1 MIRGNTIKYSSFKK
15 KTKKQEEEKLEQDS
29 KRLEEEINCNF
40 LSMSEESL
48 NDLENKKEKLNEI
61 QRAKIEGIMLRSR
74 SRYENLGEKSTQY
87 FFNVEKR
94 NYVSK
99 VINKLVNE
107 EGEEFR
113 ATSDIL
119 NVKQTSIKIYQ
130 EVNLEDRPSI
140 HSILGENDCKLS
152 DNESQELEGE
162 ISYAEL
168 GYALKI

>member
-15 KTKKQEEEKLEQDS
+15 KQKKQEEEKLEQDS

-48 NDLENKKEKLNEI
+48 NDLENKKEKSNEI

-74 SRYENLGEKSTQY
+74 SRYENLGGKSTQY

-113 ATSDIL
+113 DTSDIL
-119 NVKQTSIKIYQ
+119 NVKQTSIK
-130 EVNLEDRPSI
+130 N
-140 HSILGENDCKLS
+140 
-152 DNESQELEGE
+152 
-162 ISYAEL
+162 IS
-168 GYALKI
+168 GS